1 MFHVCSEAGF
11 ALVEE
16 IWVNV
21 EEGAQRTGYNI
32 DHVRRLA
39 RESLRLPEKE
49 RLMRVRKENRA
60 YEIWLPD
67 LINYIERRIPYTTDD
82 LDLDSV
88 EQIWVNTAE
97 AAEYTGYNR
106 GHLSLLGMQM
116 WNKPE
121 NEREIKTKKR
131 SSGYEMWLPDLV
143 VYTNKIGRG
152 PQGKRK
158 IPT

>member
-1 MFHVCSEAGF
+1 LISREAVF

-21 EEGAQRTGYNI
+21 EQGAERTGYNV
-32 DHVRRLA
+32 DHIRRLA
-39 RESLRLPEKE
+39 RENMRLPEDE

-67 LINYIERRIPYTTDD
+67 LINYVERRIPYTVDD

-88 EQIWVNTAE
+88 EKIWVNTAE

-116 WNKPE
+116 WEKPE
-121 NEREIKTKKR
+121 SEREIKTKKR
-131 SSGYEMWLPDLV
+131 TSGYEMWLPDLV
-143 VYTNKIGRG
+143 VYTHKIGRG
-152 PQGKRK
+152 PQKKRK
-158 IPT
+158 IST